1 MYKII
6 RLTMVSLLVVA
17 FYSGSSVAQPASV
30 AQTASSADS
39 ELRDPTIPLGLRAS
53 ARSTVA
59 NQTLILSSVLISP
72 QRKVAII
79 NGVSLREGQLVPGTN
94 GVKVQRISPQTVV
107 VQQASK
113 AWALRLSPTVV
124 TRH

>member
-17 FYSGSSVAQPASV
+17 FYSSSSVAQPASV

-39 ELRDPTIPLGLRAS
+39 ELRDPTTPLGLRAS
-53 ARSTVA
+53 ARSNVA